1 MKTTIKEITPEW
13 AAEVLKTRNP
23 KNRSL
28 SDSFVDKLARDI
40 KSNGWILTHQG
51 IAFDEDGNLIDGQHR
66 LTAIVRANMS
76 VRSLIT
82 TGVPQSQR
90 CNGIVLQ
97 TFEAIDSGKSRSTGQ
112 MIAMNGW
119 TSGNKV
125 AAVVRSL
132 GNWASG
138 SEEWIAMSTPQ
149 TEKVLSKCGKSVD
162 WVVKN
167 SAGNGPV
174 KISAGLRAPI
184 AIYHTV
190 KPDMAETFLEKLT
203 QLSGV
208 KKNDPAYALATW
220 SRNHA
225 GECNKVSACK
235 VTASAVWHADQGN
248 SVEKLYANE
257 AASTWLLSQNK
268 ALIQYIRSIVLL

>member
-1 MKTTIKEITPEW
+1 MKTTIKEITPQW
-13 AAEVLKTRNP
+13 AAEVLKDRNP
-23 KNRSL
+23 KNRNL
-28 SDSFVDKLARDI
+28 SESFVDKLARDI

-51 IAFDEDGNLIDGQHR
+51 IAFDEHGNLIDGQHR
-66 LTAIVRANMS
+66 LTAIVRANVS
-76 VRSLIT
+76 VRSLVT
-82 TGVPQSQR
+82 TGVPHSQR

-97 TFEAIDSGKSRSTGQ
+97 TFEAIDSGKPRSTGQ
-112 MIAMNGW
+112 MIAMSGW
-119 TSGNKV
+119 PNGNKV

-138 SEEWIAMSTPQ
+138 SEEWIAMSTAQ

-162 WVVKN
+162 WVVRN
-167 SAGNGPV
+167 SSGNGLV

-190 KPDMAETFLEKLT
+190 KPDMAEMFLEKLT
-203 QLSGV
+203 GLDGV
-208 KKNDPAYALATW
+208 KKTDPAFALATW
-220 SRNHA
+220 SGNHA

-235 VTASAVWHADQGN
+235 VAASAVWHADQGN
-248 SVEKLYANE
+248 SVGKLYASE

-268 ALIQYIRSIVLL
+268 TLLQYIRSIVIL